1 MGKCKL
7 TSNIDKASCQYQV
20 AGVKEIYLFNYESD
34 NIYTPEKSFD
44 TIGQNITAIELG
56 KKANIY
62 KIDFIEGT
70 ASWTDDLA
78 VNGNGGK
85 YRTHT
90 LNFTISDYDHKVLN
104 EGDALSMGKFTAIVV
119 DKSDRIVCLGRYNGL
134 SATSFNYAS
143 GAADADANGWTVVLA
158 GTEMEIGQRI
168 ENYEAFKNLLFVDES
183 APVITE

>member
-7 TSNIDKASCQYQV
+7 TLNIDKETCQYQV
-20 AGVKEIYLFNYESD
+20 AGVKEVYLFNYNTGNKFVLEPKPD
-34 NIYTPEKSFD
+34 G
-44 TIGQNITAIELG
+44 IGQDISEITLAE
-56 KKANIY
+56 KANIY

-90 LNFTISDYDHKVLN
+90 LNFTISDYDYKVLN

-158 GTEMEIGQRI
+158 GTEMEIGQRVK
-168 ENYEAFKNLLFVDES
+168 NYEVFKSLLADNSIE
-183 APVITE
+183 ITE

>member
-1 MGKCKL
+1 MAKCKL
-7 TSNIDKASCQYQV
+7 QSHITKESCQYQV
-20 AGVKEIYLFNYESD
+20 AGVKEIYLFNYD
-34 NIYTPEKSFD
+34 PKNTYTPALSPENVGD
-44 TIGQNITAIELG
+44 PITKIEL
-56 KKANIY
+56 KDPSKMY

-90 LNFTISDYDHKVLN
+90 LNFTISDYDYTVLN
-104 EGDALSMGKFTAIVV
+104 EGDALSMGKFSAIVV
-119 DKSDRIVCLGRYNGL
+119 DKSGRMVCLGRYNGL

-158 GTEMEIGQRI
+158 GTEMELGQRVD
-168 ENYEAFKNLLFVDES
+168 NYAAFEDQL
-183 APVITE
+183 APAATVTP